1 MQLADPITV
10 KKLLYQVKF
19 GSRSFRV
26 FELKIWSSLP
36 AHIKNTENLFAFK
49 QKMEWCFI
57 QIKCL

>member
-1 MQLADPITV
+1 MQHKDPITV
-10 KKLLYQVKF
+10 NKLLYQVKF

-26 FELKIWSSLP
+26 FEPKIWNSLP